1 MDGRRGSADDGA
13 RARDRYAGTR
23 TRSRQ
28 RRPEDTGV
36 CGRRTEKRRWRTNFL
51 HEHFPVDVFCLL
63 SVLLLFRQRGAAR
76 HHTLRCW
83 PVRSLLPYVRAHNTR
98 KEKEKTRRR
107 SSFGGIPFGA
117 AVGSQWER
125 EGKTRRRRIRLRR
138 RRRSTG
144 RHAGGLRRRPA
155 ADGRISP
162 TRRRIERSAGT
173 DAATN
178 YRASSGRPRHHT
190 VIGNVTP
197 LEQNGFF
204 S

>member
-1 MDGRRGSADDGA
+1 MCTEDERRNGGGGA
-13 RARDRYAGTR
+13 LT
-23 TRSRQ
+23 S
-28 RRPEDTGV
+28 
-36 CGRRTEKRRWRTNFL
+36 CTNF
-51 HEHFPVDVFCLL
+51 FRSTYFVCCRQK
-63 SVLLLFRQRGAAR
+63 LLFGQHGAAR
-76 HHTLRCW
+76 HHTHTLRCW
-83 PVRSLLPYVRAHNTR
+83 PVRSLLPCVRAHNTR

-162 TRRRIERSAGT
+162 TRRPPRRRIVRSAGT

-190 VIGNVTP
+190 P
-197 LEQNGFF
+197 
-204 S
+204 